1 MSLERGG
8 YEERYTNLQEAAQL
22 SSVLLVCGIVFGR
35 PVLPEEWRNMQTSE
49 IAGLYSRVG

>member
-1 MSLERGG
+1 METVRDAKKAII
-8 YEERYTNLQEAAQL
+8 NLQEAAQL